1 LTRQRSKNEH
11 PEGAL
16 IVRLLFISNLY
27 PPHHLGGYEQLCQEV
42 ATLLTARGHQIT
54 VLTSTFQV
62 PGRQTGEEPAV
73 RRTLKLASDVY
84 YYKPQQLLGY
94 QGDANAN
101 LQAVRDTIAETKPDA
116 VVIWGMWNL
125 SPLVA
130 AEAERCAG
138 SNVAYYFANEWPIEP
153 SAHEAY
159 WEANEGGSAGR
170 LFKSIARAPVRNA
183 LNGEWRPYKLRYEH
197 PITCSL
203 AVRDHLVKAGVPI
216 QHAEV
221 IYHGIDPTPYRQA
234 VAARVRNESDETMKV
249 VFVGSLLPQKGVHTA
264 VEAMGRLAQDRFDA
278 PVSLDI
284 LGAGHPDYG
293 QHLRQLVQDWHIQ
306 DRVTFHTPIERA
318 KLPAFLAQYD
328 VLVMPSIW
336 EEPQARIS
344 QEAMA
349 AGLVLVGTLTGG
361 SKEILVDGQNGLAF
375 KPEDAQGL
383 ADQLKIL
390 AKDPALRPRLTEAG
404 WQTVSERFTISR
416 MLDHLE
422 AYLTEVAMQQRVAA

>member
-1 LTRQRSKNEH
+1 M
-11 PEGAL
+11 
-16 IVRLLFISNLY
+16 RLLFISNLY

-42 ATLLTARGHQIT
+42 ATQLTARGHEIT

-62 PGRQTGEEPAV
+62 PGRQTGAEPAV
-73 RRTLKLASDVY
+73 RRTLRLASDVY

-94 QGDANAN
+94 RGDTSAN
-101 LQAVRDTIAETKPDA
+101 LRAVRDTLAETKPDA

-130 AEAERCAG
+130 AETERCAG

-159 WEANEGGSAGR
+159 WEGDAGSVAGR
-170 LFKSIARAPVRNA
+170 LFKGTARMPVRSV
-183 LNGEWRPYKLRYEH
+183 LDDEWRPYKLRFEH
-197 PITCSL
+197 PMTCSL
-203 AVRDHLVKAGVPI
+203 AVRDHLVKAGVPV

-221 IYHGIDPTPYRQA
+221 IYHGIDPAPYRQA
-234 VAARVRNESDETMKV
+234 SAERQRNESDEAMKI

-264 VEAMGRLAQDRFDA
+264 VEAMGCLAQYGFDV

-284 LGAGHPDYG
+284 LGAGHPDYV
-293 QHLRQLVQDWHIQ
+293 QHLHQLVQDWHIE

-328 VLVMPSIW
+328 ALVMPSIW

-361 SKEILVDGQNGLAF
+361 SKEILIDGQNGLAF
-375 KPEDAQGL
+375 TPDDARGL
-383 ADQLKIL
+383 ADRLSIL
-390 AKDPALRPRLTEAG
+390 AKDPALRLRLTKAG
-404 WQTVSERFTISR
+404 WETVNERFTISR

-422 AYLTEVAMQQRVAA
+422 AYLTEVVTQQKVSA